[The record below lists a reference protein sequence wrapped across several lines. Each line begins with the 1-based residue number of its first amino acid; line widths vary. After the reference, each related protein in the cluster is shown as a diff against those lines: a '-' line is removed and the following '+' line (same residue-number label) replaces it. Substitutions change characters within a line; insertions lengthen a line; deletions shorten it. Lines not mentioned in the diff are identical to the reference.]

1 MTSSISIL
9 FKQHIQA
16 RQLVVINTPRESY
29 NPLKNLKKT
38 FNDTSAYVAFRSK
51 QNMDYAFLMN
61 FATNHSDYFLMLE
74 DDVKCAPEFVTQIVT
89 TLSAWERKFWH
100 VGSYSSFDGKFN
112 ILKDKEFEDDDIGLP
127 KLLTVGISSVQRPQ
141 GSYLLHTLQSLFQ
154 VSSEAELKSIVVL
167 VHLSDPDPEWL
178 SQTVANISD
187 LFNLH
192 IEARKLLVVH
202 GLLDNSPLKNIN
214 QYSSCEELYFR
225 QKVDYALLMNFASN
239 LSDYFLLMDDH
250 VQYTFYFVSAIYWAL
265 SAWKEFPW
273 VILEFSSLRFSGKV
287 FHSRD
292 LSHLASF
299 FLLFPRNTS
308 ASMLLSRFHLLLA
321 QNVPIHLSPSMFHHM
336 GNYSEL
342 EDTCFPVEKDKVF
355 GEPDNPTA
363 IVVTDMM
370 SILNIVPLYAYVL
383 NEEPYT
389 TLDPEKG
396 NHLTVILD
404 RPQKIIRIVVLTG
417 IEENGMYRLQKGRVL
432 LGYDIMEH
440 SKRCVRYFLL
450 GPLVRGNLDQ
460 RVFYDE
466 DSMEKLSCIRLE
478 VSESQQWLVIRQ
490 IKVWTDPEDEES

>member
-1 MTSSISIL
+1 MYSCLWICLIFAVS
-9 FKQHIQA
+9 
-16 RQLVVINTPRESY
+16 LVLLRFFLQENKEQQVDYNT
-29 NPLKNLKKT
+29 
-38 FNDTSAYVAFRSK
+38 
-51 QNMDYAFLMN
+51 
-61 FATNHSDYFLMLE
+61 
-74 DDVKCAPEFVTQIVT
+74 
-89 TLSAWERKFWH
+89 
-100 VGSYSSFDGKFN
+100 
-112 ILKDKEFEDDDIGLP
+112 ILKEKKEILQQTVQERINSEISNHLEVFREMQKNSPLLQHANYTLLAGALP
-127 KLLTVGISSVQRPQ
+127 QEKKLLTVGISSVQRPQ
-141 GSYLLHTLQSLFQ
+141 GSYLLDTLQSLFQ

-202 GLLDNSPLKNIN
+202 GLLDNSPLRNIN

-273 VILEFSSLRFSGKV
+273 VILELSSLRFSGKV

-299 FLLFPRNTS
+299 FLLFPKNTS
-308 ASMLLSRFHLLLA
+308 APMLLSRFHLLLA

-370 SILNIVPLYAYVL
+370 SLLNIVPLYAYVL

-417 IEENGMYRLQKGRVL
+417 IEENGIYQLQKGRVL
-432 LGYDIMEH
+432 LGYDIMKH

-450 GPLVRGNLDQ
+450 GPLVQGNLDQ